1 METLNN
7 FSSIYCFITFIMGAV
22 FMFIAVCVVAMGKTK
37 EPRNRVRFY
46 ITKDSEYYY
55 RSRPVLWI
63 GLPRRGEHAWCPD
76 KRSQPLAINKESFKN
91 FGINIDDYK
100 NLRWEDE
107 PVEVFLNL
115 ED

>member
-1 METLNN
+1 MLTIL
-7 FSSIYCFITFIMGAV
+7 SIAAV
-22 FMFIAVCVVAMGKTK
+22 EKTN
-37 EPRNRVRFY
+37 EPRNNARFFV
-46 ITKDSEYYY
+46 TKDSDYYY
-55 RSRPVLWI
+55 RNHPILWI
-63 GLPRRGEHAWCPD
+63 GLPRRGDHAWCPD
-76 KRSQPLAINKESFKN
+76 KMSQPLAINEESFKN

>member
-1 METLNN
+1 MEILSN
-7 FSSIYCFITFIMGAV
+7 FASIYCFITFIIGAL
-22 FMFIAVCVVAMGKTK
+22 FMLAMLSIGAMGKEK
-37 EPRNRVRFY
+37 ELRNRVRFY
-46 ITKDSEYYY
+46 VTKDSEYYY

-107 PVEVFLNL
+107 PVEVFINL